1 MKKFLLMAILLVMIS
16 TSIFSISWKWI
27 QEGNEFLLLGI
38 SGKSVEL
45 GFRIRDSWLPVKFY
59 TNNNYFLFFV
69 DANEI
74 LRIYQLRPSSGSCV
88 LKSRLDYTFNP
99 EWGRPLRINP
109 YADETVDEI
118 AIRFEDEKTRVFSY
132 NIQENIIKMVRE
144 HY

>member
-1 MKKFLLMAILLVMIS
+1 MKKVVLFVSLALLIS
-16 TSIFSISWKWI
+16 TSMFSLSWKWI
-27 QEGNEFLLLGI
+27 QEGDEFLLLGV

-45 GFRIRDSWLPVKFY
+45 GFALKNAWLPVKFY

-69 DANEI
+69 DSNDY

-88 LKSRLDYTFNP
+88 LKSRLDFLLQS
-99 EWGRPLRINP
+99 EWGRPLRIDP
-109 YADETVDEI
+109 YADETDDEI

-132 NIQENIIKMVRE
+132 NVEANIIEMVRE

>member
-1 MKKFLLMAILLVMIS
+1 MKKFLVMMMLLVMIS
-16 TSIFSISWKWI
+16 TSVFSLSWKWI

-45 GFRIRDSWLPVKFY
+45 GFRIRDAWLPVKFH

-88 LKSRLDYTFNP
+88 LNSRLDYTFDS

-109 YADETVDEI
+109 YEDESVDEI

-132 NIQENIIKMVRE
+132 DTDENIIQMVRE

>member
-1 MKKFLLMAILLVMIS
+1 MKRYILVMVLMVLICS
-16 TSIFSISWKWI
+16 SMFSISWKWI

-69 DANEI
+69 DANEV
-74 LRIYQLRPSSGSCV
+74 LRIYQLRPSSGSCI

-99 EWGRPLRINP
+99 EWGRPLRIDKYSDVSEN
-109 YADETVDEI
+109 EI
-118 AIRFEDEKTRVFSY
+118 GIIFEDDKTRVFSY
-132 NIQENIIKMVRE
+132 DVEKSVIEMVRE

>member
-1 MKKFLLMAILLVMIS
+1 MKKVVLFVLLALLIS
-16 TSIFSISWKWI
+16 TSMFSLSWKWI
-27 QEGNEFLLLGI
+27 QEGDEFLLLGV

-45 GFRIRDSWLPVKFY
+45 GFALKNAWLPVKFY

-69 DANEI
+69 DANDY

-88 LKSRLDYTFNP
+88 LKSRLDFP
-99 EWGRPLRINP
+99 LQSEWGRPLRIDP
-109 YADETVDEI
+109 YADETDDEI

-132 NIQENIIKMVRE
+132 NVEANIIEMVRE